1 MHQWRYHV
9 RRMRRWIVRIV
20 VVLVVAA
27 AGTAFLLL
35 PYARAAAL
43 LLRVSNTEGGVGEL
57 VGRTDYA
64 VEIAPPHQ
72 VPTRHGPVPARF
84 YRPAGSTRRT
94 IMLVP
99 GIHSMG
105 IEEPR
110 LKGLA
115 ADLAASGHPVMTLAL
130 PDLMQYRITLAATD
144 VLEDAVGW
152 MAAQRDL
159 APDGRVG
166 MAGVSFAGGLSTSAA
181 GRPGIRD
188 KVAFVLSFGGHG
200 DLPRVM
206 RYLATGEET
215 AVPGVTV
222 HPPHDYGV
230 AVILYALADRGV
242 VPAEQVSALRD
253 GVRTFLLASQLTL
266 VNMDQANATFVKA
279 RDMATVLP
287 EPSRSYMNYVN
298 DRAVAKLGPVLAP
311 FLDQLGVTDPA
322 LSPQRATPPAAPV
335 FLLHGDEDTV
345 IPPVESILLGNTLR
359 EKGAN
364 VRVLLSRIITHAEL
378 DRSGD
383 YAEAARLVA
392 FWADLLSR

>member
-1 MHQWRYHV
+1 
-9 RRMRRWIVRIV
+9 MRRWIVRIV
-20 VVLVVAA
+20 VVLVIAA

-43 LLRVSNTEGGVGEL
+43 LMRVSNTSGPVGDL

-64 VEIAPPHQ
+64 FETAQPHQ

-94 IMLVP
+94 ILLVP

-115 ADLAASGHPVMTLAL
+115 ADLAATGYPVMTLAL
-130 PDLMQYRITLAATD
+130 PDLMQYRITPAATD
-144 VLEDAVGW
+144 VLEDAVSW
-152 MAAQRDL
+152 MAAQPAL

-200 DLPRVM
+200 DLPRVLH
-206 RYLATGEET
+206 YLATGEET
-215 AVPGVTV
+215 PVPGVAV

-230 AVILYALADRGV
+230 AVILYALADSGV
-242 VPAEQVSALRD
+242 VPADQVSALRD

-266 VNMDQANATFVKA
+266 VNMDQANATFQKA

-287 EPSRSYMNYVN
+287 EPSRTYMTYVN
-298 DRAVAKLGPVLAP
+298 DRAVAKLGPVLLP
-311 FLDQLGVTDPA
+311 YLEQLGVTDPA
-322 LSPQRATPPAAPV
+322 LSPQRATPPVAPV

-345 IPPVESILLGNTLR
+345 IPPAESVLLGETLR
-359 EKGAN
+359 SKGGN

-383 YAEAARLVA
+383 YSEAGRLIA
-392 FWADLLSR
+392 FWADLLGR

>member
-1 MHQWRYHV
+1 
-9 RRMRRWIVRIV
+9 MRRWIFRSVAA
-20 VVLVVAA
+20 LVIIVAA
-27 AGTAFLLL
+27 AAVFLL

-43 LLRVSNTEGGVGEL
+43 LVRVSNGGGGVGDL
-57 VGRTDYA
+57 VARTDYPYEA
-64 VEIAPPHQ
+64 SLPHQ

-84 YRPAGSTRRT
+84 YRPAGSRRHT
-94 IMLVP
+94 ILLVP

-115 ADLAASGHPVMTLAL
+115 ADLAATGYPVMTLAL

-144 VLEDAVGW
+144 VLEDAVSW
-152 MAAQRDL
+152 MAARPEL
-159 APDGRVG
+159 APDGKVG
-166 MAGVSFAGGLSTSAA
+166 MAGISFAGGLSTSAA

-206 RYLATGEET
+206 HYLATGEET
-215 AVPGVTV
+215 AVPGVAV

-230 AVILYALADRGV
+230 AVILYALADRGI
-242 VPAEQVSALRD
+242 VPADQVPALRD

-266 VNMDQANATFVKA
+266 VNTDQANATFQKA
-279 RDMATVLP
+279 RDMATALP
-287 EPSRSYMNYVN
+287 EPSRTYMSYVN
-298 DRAVAKLGPVLAP
+298 DRAVGKLGPVLVP

-322 LSPQRATPPAAPV
+322 LSPQRADPPAAPV

-345 IPPVESILLGNTLR
+345 IPPAESILLGDTLR
-359 EKGAN
+359 GKGAH

-383 YAEAARLVA
+383 YGEAGRLIA
-392 FWADLLSR
+392 FWADLLGR